1 LLRLD
6 VRMCNFS
13 RSQGVKIKMAQ
24 SSHTVEIDRKAL
36 ADLIVR
42 VEEAIEHNL
51 ALSVDDL
58 KLLLLA
64 ISTLCTLQ
72 EKIEADDVTLH
83 KLRKLLGMVQQS
95 ERRPISSPAINN
107 KRKNIQKKNKNKKNK
122 SPSKPPKLIHH
133 AITEHQRGQICLA
146 CKIGKLYKFEPR
158 TLLRVTGHARFEAE
172 KHIVE
177 QLRCNACQ
185 EVYKAQLPEAV
196 LEDGDANQ
204 LYGYSARTLM
214 VIDKF
219 FSGLPYYHQA
229 NLADI
234 FGHAISAS
242 TIFDQCEQVANAVM
256 PVFYELKKVAAMGYQ
271 FLLDDTRNRILEQK
285 PELRDKPN
293 GKGQVL
299 RTGVYSS
306 GLIAQLADEH
316 EVVLF
321 ETSLGHAGEHLDSI
335 LKLRPP
341 ELALPLTMSDALSS
355 NSVIALAVKSA
366 FCNAHARRNFF
377 DIKSR
382 YPAEIDW
389 VLETYARIWKAE
401 DTVKEENLNPNQ
413 RLGYHQQYSL
423 PAMQA
428 IRAWAEKKI
437 EGEDFE
443 EYSAFCKAIQYFL
456 KHYDKLILF
465 CIEPNA
471 LIDNN
476 RMEEK
481 LKILIRGRKMS
492 HFYKT
497 INGAGV
503 ANVLISLIATAY
515 NADENVY
522 DYLLALQKYKQRVK
536 EDPGAWLPWHYKKT
550 LNTIIETA
558 SKNRENG

>member
-1 LLRLD
+1 
-6 VRMCNFS
+6 M
-13 RSQGVKIKMAQ
+13 GK
-24 SSHTVEIDRKAL
+24 SSNIVEIDRKAL
-36 ADLIVR
+36 AELIVR

-95 ERRPISSPAINN
+95 ERHLVSSQTSKDK
-107 KRKNIQKKNKNKKNK
+107 KRKKNAQKKNSNKNK

-133 AITEHQRGQICLA
+133 AITEYQRGQVCPA
-146 CKIGKLYKFEPR
+146 CKIGKLYKFEPS
-158 TLLRVTGHARFEAE
+158 TFLRVTGHTRFEAE
-172 KHIVE
+172 KHILE

-185 EVYKAQLPEAV
+185 EIYKAPLPESV

-204 LYGYSARTLM
+204 MYSYSARTLM

-234 FGHAISAS
+234 FGHSMGAS
-242 TIFDQCEQVANAVM
+242 TIFDQCEQVADAVM
-256 PVFYELKKVAAMGYQ
+256 PMFYELKRQAATAYQ

-306 GLIAQLADEH
+306 GLIAQLSDRH

-335 LKLRPP
+335 LKLRPKG
-341 ELALPLTMSDALSS
+341 LAPPLTMSDALSS
-355 NSVIALAVKSA
+355 NSVIALAVKAA
-366 FCNAHARRNFF
+366 FCNSHARRNFF

-382 YPAEIDW
+382 HPAEIDW
-389 VLETYARIWKAE
+389 VLETYARIWITE
-401 DTVKEENLNPNQ
+401 DVVKEKNLNPEQ
-413 RLGYHQQYSL
+413 RLAYHQEHSL

-428 IRAWAEKKI
+428 IRDWATKKL
-437 EGEDFE
+437 EAEDFE
-443 EYSAFCKAIQYFL
+443 EYSALGKAIQYFL
-456 KHYDKLILF
+456 RHYDKLILF
-465 CIEPNA
+465 CVELNA

-481 LKILIRGRKMS
+481 LKILIRGRKTA

-497 INGAGV
+497 VNGAGV

-522 DYLLALQKYKQRVK
+522 DYLVALQRYKERVK
-536 EDPGAWLPWHYKKT
+536 EEPFAWLPWNYKKT
-550 LNTIIETA
+550 LSTTIETV
-558 SKNRENG
+558 SKNGKNS

>member
-1 LLRLD
+1 
-6 VRMCNFS
+6 
-13 RSQGVKIKMAQ
+13 MAQ
-24 SSHTVEIDRKAL
+24 SSHITEIDRKAL
-36 ADLIVR
+36 AELIVR

-64 ISTLCTLQ
+64 ISTLCVLQ

-95 ERRPISSPAINN
+95 ERHRGSSQTSKDEKN
-107 KRKNIQKKNKNKKNK
+107 KKNTKKKNKNKKNK
-122 SPSKPPKLIHH
+122 SPSKLPKLVHH
-133 AITEHQRGQICLA
+133 AMTEYQRGQVCPA
-146 CKIGKLYKFEPR
+146 CKIGKLYKSEPGI
-158 TLLRVTGHARFEAE
+158 LLRVTGHARFEAE

-185 EVYKAQLPEAV
+185 EIYKAPLPATV

-204 LYGYSARTLM
+204 MYGYSARTLM

-219 FSGLPYYHQA
+219 FSGLPYHHQA

-234 FGHAISAS
+234 FGHSVSAS
-242 TIFDQCEQVANAVM
+242 TIFDQCELVADAMM
-256 PVFYELKKVAAMGYQ
+256 PIFYELKRQAAMAYQ

-285 PELRDKPN
+285 PELRNKPN

-306 GLIAQLADEH
+306 GLVAQLADGH

-321 ETSLGHAGEHLDSI
+321 ETSLGHAGEHLGSI
-335 LKLRPP
+335 LNLRPTGLP
-341 ELALPLTMSDALSS
+341 PPLTMSDALSS
-355 NSVIALAVKSA
+355 NSVTTLAVKAA
-366 FCNAHARRNFF
+366 FCNSHARRNFF

-382 YPAEIDW
+382 HPAEIDW
-389 VLETYARIWKAE
+389 VLETYACIWKAE
-401 DTVKEENLNPNQ
+401 DAVKEENLDPNQ
-413 RLGYHQQYSL
+413 RLAYHQQHSL
-423 PAMQA
+423 PVMQA
-428 IRAWAEKKI
+428 IRDWAANKVE
-437 EGEDFE
+437 EDDFE
-443 EYSAFCKAIQYFL
+443 EYSALGKAIHYFL
-456 KHYDKLILF
+456 RHYDKLILF
-465 CIEPNA
+465 CVEPNA

-481 LKILIRGRKMS
+481 LKIVIRGRKTA

-497 INGAGV
+497 VNGAGV

-515 NADENVY
+515 GADENVY
-522 DYLLALQKYKQRVK
+522 DYLVALQKYKQRVK
-536 EDPGAWLPWHYKKT
+536 EESWVWLPWNYKKT
-550 LNTIIETA
+550 LNTIETT
-558 SKNRENG
+558 SKNIGDE

>member
-1 LLRLD
+1 MD
-6 VRMCNFS
+6 
-13 RSQGVKIKMAQ
+13 Q
-24 SSHTVEIDRKAL
+24 SSRVVEINRKEL
-36 ADLIVR
+36 AELITR

-95 ERRPISSPAINN
+95 ERRRGPANPDGEE
-107 KRKNIQKKNKNKKNK
+107 KNKKKTRKKPDAKNLK
-122 SPSKPPKLIHH
+122 SPVKQPKLVYH
-133 AITEHQRGQICLA
+133 AITKYQRGQLCPA
-146 CKIGKLYKFEPR
+146 CERGKLYKCEPS
-158 TLLRVTGHARFEAE
+158 TLLRVTGHARFESE
-172 KHIVE
+172 KHVVE

-185 EVYKAQLPEAV
+185 EIYKAALPEAI
-196 LEDGDANQ
+196 LEDGEANQ
-204 LYGYSARTLM
+204 MYGYSARTLM

-234 FGHAISAS
+234 FGHSVSAS

-256 PVFYELKKVAAMGYQ
+256 PVFYELKRQAATAYQ
-271 FLLDDTRNRILEQK
+271 FLLDDTRNRILEQE

-306 GLIAQLADEH
+306 GLIAQLADKH

-341 ELALPLTMSDALSS
+341 GLPPPLTMSDALSS
-355 NSVIALAVKSA
+355 NSVIALAVKAA
-366 FCNAHARRNFF
+366 FCNSHARRNFF

-382 YPAEIDW
+382 HPDEIDW
-389 VLETYARIWKAE
+389 VLKTYARIWKAE
-401 DTVKEENLNPNQ
+401 DEIEEKNLNPDQ
-413 RLGYHQQYSL
+413 RLAYHQQHSL
-423 PAMQA
+423 PAMQD
-428 IRAWAEKKI
+428 IRRWAETKLA
-437 EGEDFE
+437 EEDFE
-443 EYSAFCKAIQYFL
+443 EYSALGKAINYFL
-456 KHYDKLILF
+456 RHYDKLILF
-465 CIEPNA
+465 CVETNA

-481 LKILIRGRKMS
+481 LKIVIRGRKTA

-497 INGAGV
+497 VNGAGV

-515 NADENVY
+515 SADENVY
-522 DYLLALQKYKQRVK
+522 DYLVALQRHQQQIKKK
-536 EDPGAWLPWHYKKT
+536 PEAWLPWNYKNA
-550 LNTIIETA
+550 LDAIERG
-558 SKNRENG
+558 SKNSENNPINT

>member
-1 LLRLD
+1 
-6 VRMCNFS
+6 MT
-13 RSQGVKIKMAQ
+13 Q
-24 SSHTVEIDRKAL
+24 SSHIVEIDRKAL
-36 ADLIVR
+36 AELIVR
-42 VEEAIEHNL
+42 VEEAIENSL
-51 ALSVDDL
+51 SLSVDDL

-64 ISTLCTLQ
+64 ISTLCALQ

-95 ERRPISSPAINN
+95 ERHLGSSETSGHTKN
-107 KRKNIQKKNKNKKNK
+107 KKNTQKKNTARKNK
-122 SPSKPPKLIHH
+122 SPSKSPKLIYH
-133 AITEHQRGQICLA
+133 AMTECQRGQVCPA
-146 CKIGKLYKFEPR
+146 CKIGKLYKFEPG
-158 TLLRVTGHARFEAE
+158 TFLRVTGHARFEAE

-185 EVYKAQLPEAV
+185 EIYKAPLPEAV

-204 LYGYSARTLM
+204 MYGYSARTLM

-219 FSGLPYYHQA
+219 FSGLPYHHQA

-234 FGHAISAS
+234 FGHSVTAS

-256 PVFYELKKVAAMGYQ
+256 PVFYEFKRQAAIAYQ

-285 PELRDKPN
+285 PELRNKPN

-299 RTGVYSS
+299 RAGVYSS
-306 GLIAQLADEH
+306 GLIAQLTDGH

-341 ELALPLTMSDALSS
+341 GLPPPLTMSDALSS
-355 NSVIALAVKSA
+355 NSVIALAVKAA

-382 YPAEIDW
+382 HPDEIDW

-401 DTVKEENLNPNQ
+401 DAVQEENLNPNQ
-413 RLGYHQQYSL
+413 RLAYHQQHSL

-428 IRAWAEKKI
+428 IRDWAANKLDE
-437 EGEDFE
+437 EDFE
-443 EYSAFCKAIQYFL
+443 EYSALGKAVHYFL
-456 KHYDKLILF
+456 RHYDKLVLF
-465 CIEPNA
+465 CVEPGA

-481 LKILIRGRKMS
+481 LKILIRGRKMA

-497 INGAGV
+497 VNGASV

-522 DYLLALQKYKQRVK
+522 DYLVALQRHKQRVK
-536 EDPGAWLPWHYKKT
+536 DEPRVWLPWNYKET
-550 LNTIIETA
+550 LNTIEIA
-558 SKNRENG
+558 SQNRGDDQLKN

>member
-1 LLRLD
+1 
-6 VRMCNFS
+6 
-13 RSQGVKIKMAQ
+13 MAA
-24 SSHTVEIDRKAL
+24 SPHIVEIDRKTL
-36 ADLIVR
+36 SELITR
-42 VEEAIEHNL
+42 IEEAIEHQL

-64 ISTLCTLQ
+64 ISTLSTLQ

-83 KLRKLLGMVQQS
+83 KLRKLLGMVQLS
-95 ERRPISSPAINN
+95 ERRGSSEP
-107 KRKNIQKKNKNKKNK
+107 KGENKNKKKTQKNQPNKKRK
-122 SPSKPPKLIHH
+122 SPTQQPKLVYH
-133 AITEHQRGQICLA
+133 AITEYQRGQLCPA
-146 CKIGKLYKFEPR
+146 CQIGKLYKSEPG

-172 KHIVE
+172 KHIME
-177 QLRCNACQ
+177 QMRCNACQ
-185 EVYKAQLPEAV
+185 ETYKAPLPKSV
-196 LEDGDANQ
+196 LEDGDADQ
-204 LYGYSARTLM
+204 MYGYSARTLM

-229 NLADI
+229 NLAEI
-234 FGHAISAS
+234 FGHSVSAS

-256 PVFYELKKVAAMGYQ
+256 PVFYELKRQAATAYQ
-271 FLLDDTRNRILEQK
+271 FLLDDTRNRILEQE

-293 GKGQVL
+293 GKGQTL

-306 GLIAQLADEH
+306 GLIAQLAHSSH

-341 ELALPLTMSDALSS
+341 GLPPPLTMSDALSS
-355 NSVIALAVKSA
+355 NSVIALAVKAA
-366 FCNAHARRNFF
+366 FCNSHARRNFF

-382 YPAEIDW
+382 HPAEIDW
-389 VLETYARIWKAE
+389 VLDQYALIWKAE
-401 DTVKEENLNPNQ
+401 DAVKEENLNPNQ
-413 RLGYHQQYSL
+413 RLAYHQQHSL

-428 IRAWAEKKI
+428 IRSWAENKMA
-437 EGEDFE
+437 EEDFE
-443 EYSAFCKAIQYFL
+443 EHSALGKAIQYFL
-456 KHYDKLILF
+456 RHYDKLILF
-465 CIEPNA
+465 CVEPGA

-481 LKILIRGRKMS
+481 LKIIIRGRKTA

-497 INGAGV
+497 VNGAGV

-522 DYLLALQKYKQRVK
+522 DYLVVLQRHQQQIKKNP
-536 EDPGAWLPWHYKKT
+536 EAWLPWNYKKS
-550 LNTIIETA
+550 LDAIAAVNQ
-558 SKNRENG
+558 KNSGGDQAKN